1 MKKLRNIITICCL
14 LIAYVYFCNVYYFP
28 SELIVKENSKIE
40 FKLCPFIECIGVIQ
54 TDSNNDNTYKIELSI
69 AGIKLKDS
77 KVNIIE
83 DTKLVPV
90 GKMIGLKL
98 YSSGI
103 MIVGISEI
111 EDINGVLRKS
121 INENDIEE
129 GDRILKVNGTT
140 VENIQALKKE
150 INKNLKNI
158 ELEVENIK
166 GEIKYIKA
174 EAIKTGEK
182 EYKIGLW
189 VKDAATGVGTMTFYN
204 KKTGEF
210 AALGHGI
217 VDQDSEQI
225 IEIDSGEI
233 TSANVVSINKA
244 VPGTPGEIRG
254 SIGEDVFG
262 IIEKNSKF
270 GIFGTLK
277 STDIIENSKEYEIAL
292 RNEIENG
299 DAVILCSLDGKN
311 VKGYKI
317 KINDIY
323 LNNNENNKSFEIE
336 IVDKELVNDTG
347 GIIRGLSRKSNYTK

>member
-140 VENIQALKKE
+140 VENKFTVPVAI
-150 INKNLKNI
+150 
-158 ELEVENIK
+158 VVS
-166 GEIKYIKA
+166 EIKTSIF
-174 EAIKTGEK
+174 
-182 EYKIGLW
+182 
-189 VKDAATGVGTMTFYN
+189 DTFFN
-204 KKTGEF
+204 F
-210 AALGHGI
+210 
-217 VDQDSEQI
+217 
-225 IEIDSGEI
+225 
-233 TSANVVSINKA
+233 
-244 VPGTPGEIRG
+244 
-254 SIGEDVFG
+254 
-262 IIEKNSKF
+262 
-270 GIFGTLK
+270 IFG
-277 STDIIENSKEYEIAL
+277 
-292 RNEIENG
+292 
-299 DAVILCSLDGKN
+299 
-311 VKGYKI
+311 
-317 KINDIY
+317 
-323 LNNNENNKSFEIE
+323 F
-336 IVDKELVNDTG
+336 IVGLVNDEIESASPFEVWLWASLYKYT
-347 GIIRGLSRKSNYTK
+347 IPVFSETAVGLYKLFLSFPTAI